1 MQWDELDPL
10 NHYDV
15 LIPEP
20 EAKAPNMTAA
30 FQRVKDLADWR

>member
-15 LIPEP
+15 ITPTPDVE
-20 EAKAPNMTAA
+20 APNMKASFA
-30 FQRVKDLADWR
+30 RVKGLADWR